1 LIQLSIQVS
10 NLISEFFDFNG
21 PCPDKIPNCQ
31 QLREEYTREIEEKRA
46 AKCRSC
52 EETRIKTKYME
63 IVWHAF
69 IDSLN

>member
-1 LIQLSIQVS
+1 VS

-21 PCPDKIPNCQ
+21 PCPDKIPNCH
-31 QLREEYTREIEEKRA
+31 QLRKEYTREIEEKRQ

-63 IVWHAF
+63 IVWQAF
-69 IDSLN
+69 IDSLS